1 MKLNRKSYL
10 SYREKA
16 TPLTTFQ
23 HKNINMRLFIFA
35 IVMVLGMSG
44 IFARFYYIQI
54 VRNDEFIQRLEIF
67 TRRLVRINAP
77 RGEIVDR
84 NGVFVASNVE
94 QLEITFMPP
103 QRFSESNQWELAR
116 RFAQYFHMNTA
127 LLSNRDQQDLYLFL
141 NPTAINDLL
150 TSEERE
156 RFINGEISG
165 SKRLELVLSRIDET
179 RLATLSEHDRAS
191 WLVRILLTAPTGGR
205 PRVIKSNV
213 SAQEVAFLS
222 ENSHLFPGFD
232 VRISWARSFPLGATL
247 RPVVGS
253 ISTAVQG
260 VPIESVL
267 FFLANEYMRNDI
279 VGRSGIELFYES
291 ILRGIPSVYNL
302 THDSDGSARLNELTV
317 GRSGDTLRL
326 SFDTKWQQF
335 AEETIQRIFTENM
348 GRRERRFMD
357 VIDVTIMDVNTG
369 DVLVMASVAKGE
381 NGFILNPMSNI
392 LNAYVVGSAVK
403 GATLYMGLDQ
413 GVVRVNEVIIDQPLF
428 IRDTPVKR
436 SFRDLGPI
444 NDLKA
449 VSRSSNVYMFHIAM
463 RLGGA
468 TYVPDGPLPINP
480 QAFQTMRNY
489 FSQFGLGTPTQIDLP
504 NEQVGFS
511 GTATL
516 PGLLLEYAIGQY
528 DTYTP
533 IQLAQYASTIANGGL
548 RIAPRVLLNTIDSQT
563 GRINYVNPVRVLN
576 VLSNAPAIARVQA
589 AFRDCVVNEL
599 CRPHLGTLGAPWAG
613 KTGTAETNV
622 RDENNAWIRSHN
634 STIVTF
640 GPFDQPQVATSCV
653 ARHAWVER
661 PQSNICQLITA
672 EILRFRFP

>member
-10 SYREKA
+10 RFREDS
-16 TPLTTFQ
+16 TPLARNQ
-23 HKNINMRLFIFA
+23 HQNINNRLFVFA
-35 IVMVLGMSG
+35 LVMVFGMV
-44 IFARFYYIQI
+44 ILFARFYYIQI
-54 VRNDEFIQRLEIF
+54 IRNDDFAQRLEIF

-77 RGEIVDR
+77 RGEIIDR

-103 QRFSESNQWELAR
+103 QRFSEANKMELAR
-116 RFAQYFHMNTA
+116 RFAQVFDMNVA
-127 LLSNRDQQDLYLFL
+127 LLSRRDLQDLYLYL
-141 NPTAINDLL
+141 NPAVINEVLTA
-150 TSEERE
+150 SERD
-156 RFINGEISG
+156 RFIRGEMNEAQ
-165 SKRLELVLSRIDET
+165 RLAIVLSRIDDVK
-179 RLATLSEHDRAS
+179 LATLNENDKAT
-191 WLVRILLTAPTGGR
+191 WLVRTLLEVPTGGR
-205 PRVIKSNV
+205 PKIIKTNV
-213 SAQEVAFLS
+213 TAQEVAFLA

-253 ISTAVQG
+253 ISTAIQG
-260 VPIESVL
+260 VPLESVL
-267 FFLANEYMRNDI
+267 YYLANDYMRNDI

-291 ILRGIPSVYNL
+291 VLRGEPSVYDL
-302 THDSDGSARLNELTV
+302 THASDGSAKLTEVKV
-317 GRSGDTLRL
+317 GRTGDTLRL
-326 SFDTKWQQF
+326 SFDAKWQQF
-335 AEETIQRIFTENM
+335 AEETIQRIFSENM

-357 VIDVTIMDVNTG
+357 VIDVTVMDVNTG

-403 GATLYMGLDQ
+403 GATVYMGLDQ
-413 GVVRVNEVIIDQPLF
+413 EVIRMNEIIVDQPLR
-428 IRDTPVKR
+428 IRDTPLKR

-449 VSRSSNVYMFHIAM
+449 ISQSSNVYMFHIAM

-516 PGLLLEYAIGQY
+516 PGLLLEFAIGQY

-533 IQLAQYASTIANGGL
+533 IQLAQYASTIANGGK
-548 RIAPRVLLNTIDSQT
+548 RIAPRVMLNSIDSQS
-563 GRINYVNPVRVLN
+563 GNISYVNPVRVLN
-576 VLSNAPAIARVQA
+576 ILDNNEAITRVQA

-599 CRPHLGTLGAPWAG
+599 CRPHLGTLGAAWAG

-622 RDENNAWIRSHN
+622 RDENDTWIRSHN
-634 STIVTF
+634 STLVTF
-640 GPFDQPQVATSCV
+640 GPYEQPQVATSCV
-653 ARHAWVER
+653 ARHAWVEQ